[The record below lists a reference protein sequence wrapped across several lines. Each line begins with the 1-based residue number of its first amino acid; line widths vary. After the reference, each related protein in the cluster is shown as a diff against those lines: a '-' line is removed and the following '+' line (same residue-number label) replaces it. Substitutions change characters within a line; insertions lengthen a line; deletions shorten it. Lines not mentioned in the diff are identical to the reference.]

1 MHEIEVVRS
10 HAGQEVSICHA
21 GGCDKQV
28 TMWSLATNQTQV
40 VAKHDA
46 PIPHA
51 FHVKD
56 MSNMLIT
63 GSWDRSIRYWD
74 LRSPN
79 PVHTQQLPE
88 RVYGMDV
95 KYPLMVVGLAGRR
108 IQVLLLFF

>member
-1 MHEIEVVRS
+1 MRFTS
-10 HAGQEVSICHA
+10 R
-21 GGCDKQV
+21 
-28 TMWSLATNQTQV
+28 
-40 VAKHDA
+40 
-46 PIPHA
+46 
-51 FHVKD
+51 D

-108 IQVLLLFF
+108 IQVLLLFFLFGSMRQDLDVSLLSPGNQEIPQVAIRGLP